1 MSEVKDFKRT
11 MREAERR
18 IKDHLAAVKKKESE
32 SEIYFSCQ
40 HLEISLDNLLEN
52 LTTDTIKERKDEIE
66 NIYYHIGK
74 IKGCL

>member
-1 MSEVKDFKRT
+1 MSEVKDFHRT
-11 MREAERR
+11 MREAEQR
-18 IKDHLAAVKKKESE
+18 IKDHLAAVKQKESH
-32 SEIYFSCQ
+32 SEIFFSCQ
-40 HLEISLDNLLEN
+40 HLEIILDNLLEN